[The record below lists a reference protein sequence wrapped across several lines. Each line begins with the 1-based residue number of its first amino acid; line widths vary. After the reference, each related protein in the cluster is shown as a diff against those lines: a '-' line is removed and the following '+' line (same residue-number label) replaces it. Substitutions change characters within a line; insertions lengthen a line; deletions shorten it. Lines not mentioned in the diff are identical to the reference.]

1 MTRFICF
8 VLGSM
13 LCFASVSCAGSPTAQ
28 ETPAI
33 QAEEPALEAPPEE
46 EVIRDMPEVPA
57 AEPEA
62 DEPEAESFDPTT
74 IPREVFDSTKTD
86 VQMLIEKING
96 IIRDRDFDAWV
107 SYLGRGYR
115 EALSDEAFLKRV
127 SEFNVLKKQQITLRT
142 LGDYFTYVVVPSR
155 ANDRVDDIEFIGQ
168 NRVKAF
174 TVNAKGERLRL
185 YDLEKTANGWKIVN

>member
-1 MTRFICF
+1 MTRSIRI
-8 VLGSM
+8 VLGCL
-13 LCFASVSCAGSPTAQ
+13 LCFAFVSCAGSPAVQ
-28 ETPAI
+28 ESQEIEA
-33 QAEEPALEAPPEE
+33 AEPIPETVPEE
-46 EVIRDMPEVPA
+46 EVIEDLPQVSTT
-57 AEPEA
+57 
-62 DEPEAESFDPTT
+62 EPEAESFDPAT

-86 VQMLIEKING
+86 VQMLIERING
-96 IIRDRDFDAWV
+96 IIRDKDFDAWV

-142 LGDYFTYVVVPSR
+142 LEDYFSYVVVPSR

-174 TVNAKGERLRL
+174 TVNAKGDRLRL
-185 YDLEKTANGWKIVN
+185 YDLEKTANGWRIVN